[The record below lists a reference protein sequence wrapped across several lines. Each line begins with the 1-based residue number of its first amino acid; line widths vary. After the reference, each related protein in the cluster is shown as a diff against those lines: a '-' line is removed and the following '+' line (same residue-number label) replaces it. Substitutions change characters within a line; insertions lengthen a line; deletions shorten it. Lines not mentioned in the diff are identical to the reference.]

1 MSKNPEEDQMARE
14 LDDYLKE
21 LRDNGTLLELQKKWF
36 DGKDL
41 STLEILD
48 HRDLPDTK
56 GTLESVVFN

>member
-1 MSKNPEEDQMARE
+1 MARE